1 MRRGIF
7 DRLGDSIRGRI
18 TLSIVVVLLLML
30 IPAIAAIG
38 MMTSYSHQ
46 YHDVITRMD
55 KISSL
60 SPVISDHLLGEMW
73 SIVAGRV
80 TFDEGDQY
88 KTLDKVCQE
97 MDELI
102 SADSASQLEMT
113 VARRTMD
120 TLRRYI
126 ENLGVQML
134 AGSTV
139 DQDEQT
145 LIEIRNVGSLVV
157 DMLGDAISA
166 EIDASMA
173 ASNQLQRVVRL
184 TLFIELCLLLVALT
198 FAFIA
203 QKSLGRAIGQPIEQL
218 RDFAGMIAGGHLDV
232 RAPEPGVSELSKLT
246 GSLNTMAAKLS
257 ELIEENKREQEN
269 LKKSEMRA
277 LQAQI
282 APHFLYNTLESEIQ
296 ALQAMIN
303 PHFLYNTLDAIIW
316 LAEARKTS
324 EVIVVTR
331 ALSNFFR
338 ISLSG
343 GQDWITIRQEVDH
356 LEGYLTI
363 QKVRYR
369 DILDYDIQ
377 VDESLYNLY
386 ILKLV
391 IQPLVENAIYHGI
404 KNRRGGGKLW
414 VTVERR
420 DENLSVR
427 VSDNGAGMPEDRLR
441 MVRQAF
447 DDTGAPDAES
457 GYGLYSVDK
466 RLKLYYNQPEG
477 LKVSSAQG
485 EGTSIEFSVPIQF
498 SRGDGDV

>member
-1 MRRGIF
+1 MRRF
-7 DRLGDSIRGRI
+7 FARFGDSLRGRI
-18 TLSIVVVLLLML
+18 TLSIFVVLLMML
-30 IPAIAAIG
+30 IPAIASIG
-38 MMTSYSHQ
+38 MMTSYARQ

-55 KISSL
+55 RISSL
-60 SPVISDHLLGEMW
+60 SPLINDNLLGEMW

-80 TFDEGDQY
+80 TFDEGDQL
-88 KTLDKVCQE
+88 KTLDEVCRE
-97 MDELI
+97 MDSLI
-102 SADSASQLEMT
+102 AADSASQLEMT

-126 ENLGVQML
+126 ENLGAQML

-145 LIEIRNVGSLVV
+145 LAEIRNVGSLVV
-157 DMLGDAISA
+157 DMLGDAITA
-166 EIDASMA
+166 EIDASMS
-173 ASNQLQRVVRL
+173 ASNQLQRVVKG
-184 TLFIELCLLLVALT
+184 TLFIELCLLLVSLV

-203 QKSLGRAIGQPIEQL
+203 QRSLGRAISRPIEQL
-218 RDFAGMIAGGHLDV
+218 KHFAGMIAAGHLDV
-232 RAPEPGVSELSKLT
+232 RAPPPGVSELSDLT
-246 GSLNTMAAKLS
+246 SSLNTMAGKLA
-257 ELIEENKREQEN
+257 ELIEENTREQEN

-282 APHFLYNTLESEIQ
+282 APHFLYNTL
-296 ALQAMIN
+296 
-303 PHFLYNTLDAIIW
+303 DAIIW

-324 EVIVVTR
+324 EVITVTR

-343 GQDWITIRQEVDH
+343 GQDWITIRQEVEH
-356 LEGYLTI
+356 LQGYLTI

-377 VDESLYNLY
+377 VDESLYDLY

-404 KNRRGGGKLW
+404 KNRRGGGKLT
-414 VTVERR
+414 VTVERKGGK
-420 DENLSVR
+420 LSVK
-427 VSDNGAGMPEDRLR
+427 VTDDGAGMPPERLD
-441 MVRQAF
+441 MVCKAF
-447 DDTGAPDAES
+447 EASGMPDTDA

-477 LKVSSAQG
+477 LKVTSTQG
-485 EGTSIEFSVPIQF
+485 AGTTIEFCVPIQQ

>member
-1 MRRGIF
+1 MRRGFFIKV
-7 DRLGDSIRGRI
+7 GDSLRRRI
-18 TLSIVVVLLLML
+18 TLSIVVVLILML
-30 IPAIAAIG
+30 IPAIASIG
-38 MMTSYSHQ
+38 MMTSYSRQ

-55 KISSL
+55 RISSL
-60 SPVISDHLLGEMW
+60 SPVISDDLLGEMW
-73 SIVAGRV
+73 SIVAGRE
-80 TFDEGDQY
+80 TFDEGSQFR
-88 KTLDKVCQE
+88 TLDAVCEE
-97 MDELI
+97 MDRLI
-102 SADSASQLEMT
+102 AADSASRLAMT

-126 ENLGVQML
+126 ENLGAQML

-139 DQDEQT
+139 DQDETT
-145 LIEIRNVGSLVV
+145 LAEVRNVGSLVV
-157 DMLGDAISA
+157 DMLGDAITA
-166 EIDASMA
+166 EINASMA
-173 ASNQLQRVVRL
+173 ASNQLQRVVRA
-184 TLFIELCLLLVALT
+184 TLVIELCLLLIALT

-203 QKSLGRAIGQPIEQL
+203 QRSMGRAIARPIEQL
-218 RDFAGMIAGGHLDV
+218 KDFAGMIAGGHLDV
-232 RAPEPGVSELSKLT
+232 RAPVPDVSELSDLT
-246 GSLNTMAAKLS
+246 RSLNTMAGKLAA
-257 ELIEENKREQEN
+257 LIEENTREQEN

-282 APHFLYNTLESEIQ
+282 APHFLYNTL
-296 ALQAMIN
+296 
-303 PHFLYNTLDAIIW
+303 DAIIW

-324 EVIVVTR
+324 EVITVTR

-377 VDESLYNLY
+377 VDESLYDLY

-404 KNRRGGGKLW
+404 KNRRGGGRL
-414 VTVERR
+414 TIAVERR
-420 DENLSVR
+420 GDMLSVK
-427 VSDNGAGMPEDRLR
+427 VSDDGAGMPPERLA
-441 MVRQAF
+441 MVREQFEGAGAS
-447 DDTGAPDAES
+447 DTDS

-466 RLKLYYNQPEG
+466 RLKLYYNQPVG
-477 LKVSSAQG
+477 LKVSSMQG
-485 EGTSIEFSVPIQF
+485 EGTTIEFCVPIQN
-498 SRGDGDV
+498 SRRDGDV

>member
-1 MRRGIF
+1 MRRGMF
-7 DRLGDSIRGRI
+7 ERMGDSIRGRI

-38 MMTSYSHQ
+38 MMTSYSRQ
-46 YHDVITRMD
+46 YHDVITRMER
-55 KISSL
+55 ISSL

-102 SADSASQLEMT
+102 AADSASQLEMT

-166 EIDASMA
+166 EIDASMT

-184 TLFIELCLLLVALT
+184 TLFIELCLLLAALI

-203 QKSLGRAIGQPIEQL
+203 QKSLGRAIGRPIEQL
-218 RDFAGMIAGGHLDV
+218 RDFAGMIASGHLDV

-246 GSLNTMAAKLS
+246 GSLNIMAAKLS

-282 APHFLYNTLESEIQ
+282 A
-296 ALQAMIN
+296 

-420 DENLSVR
+420 GENLSVR

-447 DDTGAPDAES
+447 DGTGAPDAES

-498 SRGDGDV
+498 SRRDGDV

>member
-282 APHFLYNTLESEIQ
+282 APHFLYNTL
-296 ALQAMIN
+296 
-303 PHFLYNTLDAIIW
+303 DAIIW

-498 SRGDGDV
+498 SRRDGDV

>member
-282 APHFLYNTLESEIQ
+282 APHFLYNTL
-296 ALQAMIN
+296 
-303 PHFLYNTLDAIIW
+303 DAIIW